1 MASQISMTT
10 PSPAGPAN
18 GNPPPIPP
26 EELIAGIQLLR
37 AANLQ
42 TVRLQLAMFRQ
53 ERRSAMESLD
63 RLAEMDRELERFLA
77 GLEPAAPALD
87 EINRLVTAQKSA
99 LADEKIAL
107 MAEISGPKVAAKAD
121 RARALPCPADAPPNP
136 AIPAPEPP
144 AETEAAPPKIM
155 IASEDGVIA
164 GPAVD
169 EDRAGRRRGM
179 AIVLL
184 LLAILAVGSGGGAW
198 LAFTQPE
205 QAAALSRQAAAMGQQ
220 AVAAMVDLLAR
231 LPLP

>member
-10 PSPAGPAN
+10 PPPIGPAN
-18 GNPPPIPP
+18 GKPPPIPP

-87 EINRLVTAQKSA
+87 AINRLVTAQKSA

-144 AETEAAPPKIM
+144 MEAEPAPPKIM

-164 GPAVD
+164 GPAIA
-169 EDRAGRRRGM
+169 EGRGGRRRGVT
-179 AIVLL
+179 IVLI
-184 LLAILAVGSGGGAW
+184 LLAILAVGGSGAW
-198 LAFTQPE
+198 LAFTRPE

-220 AVAAMVDLLAR
+220 AVAAISDLLAR